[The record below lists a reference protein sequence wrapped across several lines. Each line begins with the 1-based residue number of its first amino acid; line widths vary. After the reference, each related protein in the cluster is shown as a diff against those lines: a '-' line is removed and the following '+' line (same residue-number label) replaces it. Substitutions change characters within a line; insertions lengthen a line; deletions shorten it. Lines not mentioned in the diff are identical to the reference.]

1 MIDCRATEHSHTISL
16 VVLKDQMCMVFACS
30 RASQMA
36 QVVKNL
42 PANAGD
48 IRDRCNPWVGKVSW
62 RRKWKPTPVFLPG
75 ESHRQRNL
83 AGYGPWSCKESES
96 PCSWNFP
103 GNNTGLSLSTDRSI
117 NGPSSSSSSV
127 HAGWLRDKLIPGLS
141 FLFWMLQWRDAS
153 PQETG

>member
-48 IRDRCNPWVGKVSW
+48 IRDGCNP
-62 RRKWKPTPVFLPG
+62 
-75 ESHRQRNL
+75 
-83 AGYGPWSCKESES
+83 
-96 PCSWNFP
+96 
-103 GNNTGLSLSTDRSI
+103 
-117 NGPSSSSSSV
+117 
-127 HAGWLRDKLIPGLS
+127 
-141 FLFWMLQWRDAS
+141 
-153 PQETG
+153 